1 MSKTSGTIDLKSIK
15 EASSIATS
23 YVTDITNNGVFIHP
37 NGNNTDGIQ
46 IQDTISIIRDG
57 DVVADYGENI
67 ILGNKGNAQSPN
79 ENLLYLSKS
88 SISLRGG
95 NYNAIAKD
103 RVFEVSESMNSIVIE
118 TSSNTKQYTNSKIG
132 NIKTIS
138 EVAINHTPLA
148 ENEYTINK
156 QQNKITLVNYPS
168 NGVLIITYIPNYLD
182 EVITFSTDSESEYE
196 RKTFL
201 MPDNTSLILSV
212 LLNNTQ
218 LVENTDYTYDSS
230 KLLIHLTSDPST
242 GKTLTVNYRRE
253 SRYFYTL
260 GKRNM
265 EQIGDY
271 SVITG
276 ENCMATGYASFAG
289 GQNTYVSGKN
299 SFGFG
304 YGEDNLDCVKVTG
317 QNSGAI
323 GTALNVSGHGSFV
336 CGRYNV
342 DNYNLRFAVG
352 NGTGVGAR
360 NNIFA
365 AGNYGVYINGSLY
378 SGMIGTSNTPR
389 KMFTTGTAV
398 SDNISISAN
407 NVSGAKT
414 VSVAKTGYTPIGIVG
429 YEIGNASTSGTNA
442 SPCFPYIMRING
454 SNISFN
460 IRNNSSSASKIKITF
475 YVYYIA
481 TAAL

>member
-1 MSKTSGTIDLKSIK
+1 M
-15 EASSIATS
+15 A
-23 YVTDITNNGVFIHP
+23 
-37 NGNNTDGIQ
+37 
-46 IQDTISIIRDG
+46 
-57 DVVADYGENI
+57 
-67 ILGNKGNAQSPN
+67 
-79 ENLLYLSKS
+79 
-88 SISLRGG
+88 
-95 NYNAIAKD
+95 
-103 RVFEVSESMNSIVIE
+103 ES
-118 TSSNTKQYTNSKIG
+118 
-132 NIKTIS
+132 
-138 EVAINHTPLA
+138 
-148 ENEYTINK
+148 EYTINK

-218 LVENTDYTYDSS
+218 LVENTNYTYDSS

-304 YGEDNLDCVKVTG
+304 YGEDDLNCVKVTG

-360 NNIFA
+360 DNIFA
-365 AGNYGVYINGSLY
+365 AGNNGVYINGSLY
-378 SGMIGTSNTPR
+378 SGMVGTSNTPR

-460 IRNNSSSASKIKITF
+460 IRNTSSSASKIKITF

>member
-1 MSKTSGTIDLKSIK
+1 M
-15 EASSIATS
+15 
-23 YVTDITNNGVFIHP
+23 
-37 NGNNTDGIQ
+37 
-46 IQDTISIIRDG
+46 
-57 DVVADYGENI
+57 
-67 ILGNKGNAQSPN
+67 
-79 ENLLYLSKS
+79 
-88 SISLRGG
+88 
-95 NYNAIAKD
+95 
-103 RVFEVSESMNSIVIE
+103 
-118 TSSNTKQYTNSKIG
+118 
-132 NIKTIS
+132 
-138 EVAINHTPLA
+138 
-148 ENEYTINK
+148 
-156 QQNKITLVNYPS
+156 LV
-168 NGVLIITYIPNYLD
+168 ITYIPNYLD

-218 LVENTDYTYDSS
+218 LVENTDYTYNSS
-230 KLLIHLTSDPST
+230 TFLIHLTSDPST

-260 GKRNM
+260 GRRNM

-271 SVITG
+271 SVVIG
-276 ENCMATGYASFAG
+276 ENCTGAGYASFAG

-304 YGEDNLDCVKVTG
+304 YGEDDLNCIKITG

-323 GTALNVSGHGSFV
+323 GSALNVSGHGSFV

-342 DNYNLRFAVG
+342 DNYNFRFAVG

-365 AGNYGVYINGSLY
+365 AGNNGVYINGSLY
-378 SGMIGTSNTPR
+378 SGMIGTSNTSR
-389 KMFTTGTAV
+389 KMFTTGTAI

-407 NVSGAKT
+407 NVSGGKT

-460 IRNNSSSASKIKITF
+460 IRNTSSSASKIKITF